1 MTYPDDGSPLT
12 SMGMFTKEGK
22 DADEQ
27 RQRLAAIAMQWFQ
40 RCQNQRVPQERQWYL
55 NLAFYYGNQHVQ
67 FRQLNGGAFDLY
79 VPKAPYYRVRIV
91 VNHTRRVIR
100 KEIARLTA
108 QKPNAFVVPTSTED
122 TDVFAAQAGEQI
134 WDSLWRRLKFNKT
147 LREAVFWQAVC
158 GNGFIKSYW
167 DSSRQ
172 DPDAEAPLNMGMKP
186 EEMQPSGD
194 ICIEHISPLHLFVPD
209 LMTTEIENQPYIIH
223 AQMRTNQWI
232 KQNLKLDVTP
242 SSSLDSVEDG
252 LKNVMNVT
260 SMDNKKDMGIV
271 LEVWVKPNYLPELPK
286 GGVFTVAN
294 NQVAQGFDEWPYD
307 HGQYPF
313 SKLDSIQ
320 TGKFYT
326 ASVIEDLIPIQK
338 ELNRSRG
345 QLIESKNRMSKP
357 QLTAQ
362 EGSIDPRKITTE
374 PGQVIFHKVGFDPP
388 TPLPLQGLPSYVTDE
403 INRLYTD
410 MQDLS
415 GQHDVSNGS
424 TPPGVTAATAISFLQ
439 EQDESLIST
448 HFTSIEEAIEKV
460 AGQSLNYVQMYWD
473 APHTVKVVGTE
484 GVFDVQI
491 FKGADL
497 KGNTDIRVESGSAL
511 PTSRAAK
518 QAFIMDLMKMGFIP
532 PDEGLEMM
540 EIGGIDKIYERIQ
553 VDKRQ
558 AQRENLKM
566 RTVDEN
572 AIAELNQKWQEMQMQ
587 QMQQIQQVAP
597 DPNIDPND
605 PQMAGMAAASTMPDS
620 GNPDNPQPNPT
631 IDPTSGLQLAP
642 PLIVP
647 VNTWDN
653 HEVHIQVHNDYR
665 KSQYYDSM
673 DATVRQLFE
682 EHVKQHMEASAN
694 MMIHPLSGMDPN
706 DPNAPD
712 PSDEQNALNDME
724 QNAPSGGGGS
734 PGPVPAPGNNSNA
747 EDPAAQEGQ

>member
-1 MTYPDDGSPLT
+1 MTYPDDASGLT
-12 SMGMFTKEGK
+12 SVGFFTQEGK
-22 DADEQ
+22 DADAQ
-27 RQRLAAIAMQWFQ
+27 RQRLAAIAMQWFDK
-40 RCQNQRVPQERQWYL
+40 CQNQRTMQERQWYL

-67 FRQLNGGAFDLY
+67 FRSVTGGSFDLY

-91 VNHTRRVIR
+91 VNHVRRIIR

-108 QKPNAFVVPTSTED
+108 QKPNAYVVPTSTED
-122 TDVFAAQAGEQI
+122 ADVFAAQAGEQI

-158 GNGFIKSYW
+158 GTGYIKSYW
-167 DSSRQ
+167 DPTKM
-172 DPDAEAPLNMGMKP
+172 DPDSDIE
-186 EEMQPSGD
+186 GD
-194 ICIEHISPLHLFVPD
+194 ISIEHVSPLHIFIPD
-209 LMTTEIENQPYIIH
+209 LMATDIEQQPYVIH
-223 AQMRTNQWI
+223 AQMRSKQWI
-232 KQNLKLDVTP
+232 KTNLKVDSA
-242 SSSLDSVEDG
+242 SSDKLDSVEEG
-252 LKNVMNVT
+252 LKNVMNIT
-260 SMDNKKDMGIV
+260 SAENKKDMAIV
-271 LEVWVKPNYLPELPK
+271 LEVWVKPGYLPELPK

-294 NQVAQGFDEWPYD
+294 GQVAQGFDEWPYT

-313 SKLDSIQ
+313 SKLDSIP

-326 ASVIEDLIPIQK
+326 ASVIEDLIPLQK

-362 EGSIDPRKITTE
+362 KGSVDPRKITTE
-374 PGQVIFHKVGFDPP
+374 PGQVIEYAVGFDPP
-388 TPLPLQGLPSYVTDE
+388 TPLPLQGIPSYVTDE

-448 HFTSIEEAIEKV
+448 HFTSIEEAIEKI
-460 AGQSLNYVQMYWD
+460 AGQTLNYVQMFWD
-473 APHTVKVVGTE
+473 EPHTVKVVGTE
-484 GVFDVQI
+484 GSFDVQI
-491 FKGADL
+491 FKGSDL
-497 KGNTDIRVESGSAL
+497 KGNTDIRCESGSAL

-518 QAFIMDLMKMGFIP
+518 QAFIMDLMKMQFIP

-566 RTVDEN
+566 RSVTQEV
-572 AIAELNQKWQEMQMQ
+572 IAQANQQWMMAQQQ
-587 QMQQIQQVAP
+587 QMSSPQQP
-597 DPNIDPND
+597 MGDPTATTDPND
-605 PQMAGMAAASTMPDS
+605 PLAALMGGSSTNLNDPEMGQPDNS
-620 GNPDNPQPNPT
+620 NPDPT
-631 IDPTSGLQLAP
+631 IDPTSGLKLVP
-642 PLIVP
+642 PLVVP

-673 DATVRQLFE
+673 DSTVRQLFE

-712 PSDEQNALNDME
+712 PSDEQNALNAME
-724 QNAPSGGGGS
+724 EQAPPESGGSTGPVPSPANMGDNSTGSSDSGGG
-734 PGPVPAPGNNSNA
+734 
-747 EDPAAQEGQ
+747 